1 MTTFTWPEILTSSEK
16 VNWRIEDILADEHR
30 FDFRREFLPESLAR
44 TRKLAFLDQK
54 EQLCLNHIRGH
65 GYLYMFGVC
74 EEFILPFVVDHARP
88 DLGGDDHRTRALLGF
103 AEEEAKH
110 IHLFKRFQRRFRDD
124 FGHTCDVI
132 GPPSAIASAVLAHD
146 PLSIALLTLQ
156 IEWMTQRH
164 YLDSVQTDG
173 ALDERFSSLLRH
185 HWMEEAQH
193 AKMDT
198 LIVRQLAAERTAA
211 QHVEAVEG
219 YLKIGQFF
227 DEGLAQQARFDLD
240 TLQRLI
246 GRRLDAAGTERFLAV
261 QHQALR
267 WTYLGSGMTHPK
279 FLATLGALGGNLRAR
294 VESVAPA
301 FC

>member
-1 MTTFTWPEILTSSEK
+1 MTTFTWPEILSASEK
-16 VNWRIEDILADEHR
+16 VKWNIDDILADEHR
-30 FDFRREFLPESLAR
+30 FDFQREFLPESFAL
-44 TRKLAFLDQK
+44 TRELTFLTAK
-54 EQLCLNHIRGH
+54 ERLCLNHIRAH
-65 GYLYMFGVC
+65 GYLYMFGLC

-88 DLGGDDHRTRALLGF
+88 GLGGDDHCTRALLGF

-110 IHLFKRFQRRFRDD
+110 IHLFRRFQKRFRDD

-132 GPPSAIASAVLAHD
+132 GPPSAIASTVLAHD
-146 PLSIALLTLQ
+146 PLSIALLILQ

-164 YLDSVQTDG
+164 YLDSVKTDG
-173 ALDERFSSLLRH
+173 ALDERFCSLLRH

-193 AKMDT
+193 ARMDT
-198 LIVRQLAAERTAA
+198 LIVQQLAAERSAA
-211 QHVEAVEG
+211 QHAEAVEG

-227 DEGLAQQARFDLD
+227 DEGLAQQARLDLD
-240 TLQRLI
+240 TLQRVI
-246 GRRLDAAGTERFLAV
+246 GRRLGAADAERHLAV

-279 FLATLGALGGNLRAR
+279 FLAALGALSANLRAR
-294 VESVAPA
+294 VESTAPA

>member
-1 MTTFTWPEILTSSEK
+1 MTTFTWPEILSASEK
-16 VNWRIEDILADEHR
+16 VDWSIEDILADEHR

-44 TRKLAFLDQK
+44 TRKLEFLDQK
-54 EQLCLNHIRGH
+54 ERLCLNHIRGH

-88 DLGGDDHRTRALLGF
+88 DLGSDDHRTRALLGF

-110 IHLFKRFQRRFRDD
+110 IHLFRRFRRRFQDG
-124 FGHTCDVI
+124 FGHACDVI
-132 GPPSAIASAVLAHD
+132 GPPEAIASAVLAHD

-164 YLDSVQTDG
+164 YLDSVETDG

-198 LIVRQLAAERTAA
+198 LIVRQLATERSPA
-211 QHVEAVEG
+211 QLIEAFEG
-219 YLKIGQFF
+219 YLKIGQFV

-240 TLQRLI
+240 TLQRVI
-246 GRRLDAAGTERFLAV
+246 GRRLDATAAERFLAV
-261 QHQALR
+261 QHQAQR
-267 WTYLGSGMTHPK
+267 WTFLGSGMTHPK
-279 FLATLGALGGNLRAR
+279 FLAMLGALGGDLRER
-294 VESVAPA
+294 VERIATA
-301 FC
+301 FS